1 VTFYALDEHPKLD
14 VRGKEFP
21 RGAWARTAPMAVKPR
36 KGYHAGRV
44 NSSPI
49 NTPAVLPGAA
59 INAN

>member
-1 VTFYALDEHPKLD
+1 VTFYALDEHSKLD

-21 RGAWARTAPMAVKPR
+21 RGAWTKTAPTEAKPR
-36 KGYHAGRV
+36 KRWHAGRV

-49 NTPAVLPGAA
+49 NPPAVLPPAL